1 MKTNLLLK
9 SLLLTTN
16 NFLSFYRH
24 ASEICRMA
32 LDLQAACGMVVRPD
46 IRPKTIMIQCGIHT
60 GPVVAG
66 KSLESA
72 ANAIEELENTAKLAL
87 ILTGQNPK
95 LLNNKNINDVINKF
109 KIKWD

>member
-1 MKTNLLLK
+1 MGEEIKGIAGKRSAVLLA
-9 SLLLTTN
+9 N
-16 NFLSFYRH
+16 H
-24 ASEICRMA
+24 
-32 LDLQAACGMVVRPD
+32 
-46 IRPKTIMIQCGIHT
+46 